1 MVKKTKKIKRKFGE
15 DSTFGRMYEFRG
27 VRYWL
32 YRRKD
37 NFGACTGNYHTKIRV
52 EGEPEVRRS
61 CRNSDFEQSRNKVHE
76 MIIEF
81 LVTGQTL
88 RSRPFKFVSKHFLEE
103 MEKDSEILES
113 EKKKL
118 TREEKKELGFE
129 FRHILSKYNLEHDAE
144 KEL

>member
-61 CRNSDFEQSRNKVHE
+61 VSRQLNVDHMSLKAKRY
-76 MIIEF
+76 F
-81 LVTGQTL
+81 LL
-88 RSRPFKFVSKHFLEE
+88 NFS
-103 MEKDSEILES
+103 
-113 EKKKL
+113 
-118 TREEKKELGFE
+118 
-129 FRHILSKYNLEHDAE
+129 
-144 KEL
+144 